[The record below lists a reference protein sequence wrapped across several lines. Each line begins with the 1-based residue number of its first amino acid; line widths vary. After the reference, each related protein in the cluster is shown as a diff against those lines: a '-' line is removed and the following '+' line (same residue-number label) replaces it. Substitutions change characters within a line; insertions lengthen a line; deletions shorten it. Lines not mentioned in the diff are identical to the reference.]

1 MEQPIRSFSV
11 GKYLQSVKKTLT
23 GTPAVWV
30 HGVITQLTV
39 KERVVYLSIAEYE
52 EGNVKPVATLPLTCF
67 IPKYAAIC
75 QKAETAAKPFALR
88 EQIKVCFLV
97 QADLYITLGKFQAQ
111 ILDIDPV
118 YTIGELAITKQAIL
132 KKLTQEGL
140 LRKNAELEMPPT
152 PLHVGL
158 ITGES
163 TAAFKDFT
171 TRLDASPFA
180 FKVYTEYAKMQ
191 GNETEST
198 ILAALERLLQNAEID
213 VVCIVRGGGSK
224 TDLNYFDSEAL
235 CRAVANYP
243 VPVFTGIGHEIDKSL
258 LDEVAYQSCITPTDC
273 AKRLVERVAESWQ
286 AMLSTVEDI
295 QKGTMSLLSESREE
309 LFNLAHALEGTVMG
323 RIQREKSEIAVKGTS
338 LAKEVQFIL
347 RNESQRVSRNEE
359 GLKQGSRKIIEL
371 EKAKFEITELKV
383 KNASPETALA
393 RGYSFTLDAKGKFIR
408 SKAQVQAGDLITT
421 RLSDGTI
428 QSVVQ

>member
-23 GTPAVWV
+23 GTPAV
-30 HGVITQLTV
+30 
-39 KERVVYLSIAEYE
+39 VVYLSIAEYE

-171 TRLDASPFA
+171 TRLEASPFA
-180 FKVYTEYAKMQ
+180 FKVHTAYAKMQ

-198 ILAALERLLQNAEID
+198 ILAALERLQQEPEID

-224 TDLNYFDSEAL
+224 TDLNYFD
-235 CRAVANYP
+235 
-243 VPVFTGIGHEIDKSL
+243 
-258 LDEVAYQSCITPTDC
+258 SCITPTDC

-286 AMLSTVEDI
+286 AMFSTVEDI
-295 QKGTMSLLSESREE
+295 QKGSIALLSESREE
-309 LFNLAHALEGTVMG
+309 LFNLAHSLQGTVMG
-323 RIQREKSEIAVKGTS
+323 RIQREKSQIAVKGTS

-347 RNESQRVSRNEE
+347 RNESQRISRNDE
-359 GLKQGSRKIIEL
+359 GLRQGSRKIIEL
-371 EKAKFEITELKV
+371 EMAKFEITELKV

-393 RGYSFTLDAKGKFIR
+393 KGYSFTLDSNGKFIK
-408 SKAQVQAGDLITT
+408 SKDQVKAGELITT
-421 RLSDGTI
+421 RLADGTI

>member
-1 MEQPIRSFSV
+1 
-11 GKYLQSVKKTLT
+11 
-23 GTPAVWV
+23 
-30 HGVITQLTV
+30 
-39 KERVVYLSIAEYE
+39 
-52 EGNVKPVATLPLTCF
+52 
-67 IPKYAAIC
+67 
-75 QKAETAAKPFALR
+75 
-88 EQIKVCFLV
+88 
-97 QADLYITLGKFQAQ
+97 
-111 ILDIDPV
+111 
-118 YTIGELAITKQAIL
+118 
-132 KKLTQEGL
+132 
-140 LRKNAELEMPPT
+140 MPPT
-152 PLHVGL
+152 PLQVGL

-171 TRLDASPFA
+171 TRLEASPFA
-180 FKVYTEYAKMQ
+180 FKVHTEYAKMQ

-198 ILAALERLLQNAEID
+198 ILAALERLQQNPEID

-273 AKRLVERVAESWQ
+273 AKRLVERIGESWQ

-295 QKGTMSLLSESREE
+295 QKGSMNLLSESREE
-309 LFNLAHALEGTVMG
+309 LFNLAHSLQGTVMG

-338 LAKEVQFIL
+338 LAKEAQFIL
-347 RNESQRVSRNEE
+347 RNESQRVARNEE

-393 RGYSFTLDAKGKFIR
+393 KGYSFTLDSNGKFIK
-408 SKAQVQAGDLITT
+408 SKNQVKAGELITT
-421 RLSDGTI
+421 RLADGTI